1 MHNALS
7 QVSLICGSYTLKGFS
22 ISGLATYVQV
32 PELDICFDMGECPL
46 SAVPVRHVL
55 LTHAHG
61 DHARCLLRHR
71 ALRGMLGMQGEAV
84 YIIPKPIIESFHALA
99 KADALFE
106 GVSEEDYIPP
116 NTVSMDGGDSL
127 YELPYRKGVFI
138 KSFTVEHRGIPSLGY
153 TVMNRRKKLK
163 EIYLNLPGQEIAK
176 LRQNGIE
183 INDESDVP
191 LMTFIGDC
199 TVESLY
205 KEKHIWKSP
214 ILMIEATFVDP
225 SDRELAGKRGHT
237 HIDEIGEVLR
247 EFEKEEL
254 PEHIVLKHFSMKV
267 SKAEIAAAVERSIPD
282 SAKSRIRIFLH

>member
-7 QVSLICGSYTLKGFS
+7 QVSLSCGPYTLKGFS

-46 SAVPVRHVL
+46 SAVPIRHIL

-71 ALRGMLGMQGEAV
+71 ALRGMMGMQSEAI
-84 YIIPKPIIESFHALA
+84 YIIPEPILESFKNLA

-106 GVSEEDYIPP
+106 GVSEEEYIPP
-116 NTVSMDGGDSL
+116 NTVSMDGGNFL
-127 YELPYRKGVFI
+127 FELPYRKGIFV

-153 TVMNRRKKLK
+153 TVINRRRKLK
-163 EIYLNLPGQEIAK
+163 EMYLNLPGQEIAK
-176 LRQNGIE
+176 LRKDGIE

-199 TVESLY
+199 TAESLY
-205 KEKHIWKSP
+205 RERHIWKSP

-225 SDRELAGKRGHT
+225 DDRVLAEKKGHT
-237 HIDEIGEVLR
+237 HIEEIGEVL
-247 EFEKEEL
+247 KEIGEAEL

-267 SKAEIAAAVERSIPD
+267 SKQEIISAVEKSFPEF
-282 SAKSRIRIFLH
+282 AKNRIRIFLD